1 MNVLDETFWNNKTI
15 NDAQIKL
22 VSFLNKMYMWII
34 IKLVLLINN
43 KMSVDSKYDCEG
55 EYCIL
60 IWR

>member
-22 VSFLNKMYMWII
+22 VSFLNKIKYICAL
-34 IKLVLLINN
+34 KLVLLINN

-60 IWR
+60 I

>member
-55 EYCIL
+55 EYWIL